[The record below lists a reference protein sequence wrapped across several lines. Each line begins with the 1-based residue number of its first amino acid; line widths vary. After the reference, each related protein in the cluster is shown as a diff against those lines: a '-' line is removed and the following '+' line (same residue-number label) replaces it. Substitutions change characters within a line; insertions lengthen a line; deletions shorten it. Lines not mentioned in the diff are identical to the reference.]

1 MFCSCYDL
9 SVWVVCWLVCLT
21 GEICYCYVAC
31 MLFCLTF
38 ALDCVVGWFGVYLFM
53 CGRIY
58 CVFVFVLR
66 LWVFVS
72 FGFAVLIT
80 LTIWIGCCSC
90 LHCIAVF
97 GVDFGGVGWI
107 CCCLWFVVGWLF

>member
-1 MFCSCYDL
+1 M
-9 SVWVVCWLVCLT
+9 VCWLVCLT

-53 CGRIY
+53 CGCIY

-80 LTIWIGCCSC
+80 LTVWIGCCSC
-90 LHCIAVF
+90 FALYC
-97 GVDFGGVGWI
+97 GVWG
-107 CCCLWFVVGWLF
+107 